1 MKSAVDRRHTF
12 HVLTSLTTGSSIPK
26 PVEWSSEAL
35 WRQLLPLAEL
45 HRVTTFLP
53 SAIKELG
60 EWENVPVEIA
70 KFLEAAAELNHA
82 RNQALLIQYFQIVDT
97 LDQAGIPA
105 LPLKGLAYQLLGLH
119 SDKPG
124 RRMTIDIDVL
134 VPLEEARKAQ
144 KLLVSAGYT
153 PLTTDGTNE
162 LEHHNLPRLKPN
174 PDVHGP
180 GSIEVH
186 FRVGRNE
193 TDVLLPVHDVF
204 NTAEKIEVSGRTV
217 LVPNLLHL
225 LDHAVL
231 HSGISHSY
239 ASRQT
244 VRLRDADDISRLW
257 TIAQSQGIT
266 VSDLRISKHKQA
278 SSYFGACLLLH
289 RHPAE
294 TLGPLGPAASK
305 MLARIVRRQAF
316 AERPKLETAILS
328 NARLLIHNP
337 LKLGA
342 KLLRTSF
349 YQSARSMTKSPS
361 V

>member
-12 HVLTSLTTGSSIPK
+12 HLLASLTTGSSVPRS
-26 PVEWSSEAL
+26 VDWSCETL

-45 HRVTTFLP
+45 HRITTILP

-60 EWENVPVEIA
+60 EWECVPAEIA
-70 KFLEAAAELNHA
+70 RFLEAAAELNYA
-82 RNQALLIQYFQIVDT
+82 RNQALLDQYFQTVSI

-119 SDKPG
+119 SDNPG

-134 VPLEEARKAQ
+134 VPHDEARKAQ
-144 KLLVSAGYT
+144 DILVSTGYT
-153 PLTTDGTNE
+153 PLTIDETEE

-174 PDVHGP
+174 PDLHGP

-193 TDVLLPVHDVF
+193 TDVLLPAHGVF
-204 NTAEKIEVSGRTV
+204 NTAEKIDVSGQTV

-225 LDHAVL
+225 LDHAVM

-239 ASRQT
+239 ASRRT
-244 VRLRDADDISRLW
+244 LRLRDADDISRLW
-257 TIAQSQGIT
+257 TIAQSQGIK
-266 VSDLRISKHKQA
+266 VSDLRISKHKRA

-289 RHPAE
+289 GHRAE
-294 TLGPLGPAASK
+294 ILGPLGPAASK
-305 MLARIVRRQAF
+305 MLTRILRRQAI

-328 NARLLIHNP
+328 NAQLLIHNP

-349 YQSARSMTKSPS
+349 YQSARSMSKSPA